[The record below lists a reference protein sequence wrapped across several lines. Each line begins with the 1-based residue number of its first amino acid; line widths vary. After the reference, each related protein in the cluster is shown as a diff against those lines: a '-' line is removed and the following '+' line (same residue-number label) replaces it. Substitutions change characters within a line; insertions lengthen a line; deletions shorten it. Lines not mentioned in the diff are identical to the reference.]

1 MPLTVPLTVLVD
13 YDSGNLHSAEKA
25 FQRMALETG
34 AGDILITSRPEDV
47 ARADRIVLPG
57 DGAFPACRRALGEV
71 GGLFEAIEEAVR
83 VKGRPFMGICVGM
96 QMMATWGR
104 EYTDT
109 RGFDWIGGEVTR
121 IAPANPAL
129 KVPHMGWNDLV
140 IDSTDAG
147 AHPVLNGIATGDH
160 AYFVH
165 SYAFRVANPAER
177 LAHVDY
183 AGDVTAIIGTKN
195 MVGTQFH
202 PEKSQATGLRIIAN
216 FLRWAP

>member
-1 MPLTVPLTVLVD
+1 MPLTVLVD

-25 FQRMALETG
+25 FQRMALEAG
-34 AGDILITSRPEDV
+34 AGDILVSSRPEDV

-57 DGAFPACRRALGEV
+57 DGAFPACRRALGDH

-83 VKGRPFMGICVGM
+83 VNGRPFMGICVGM

-109 RGFDWIGGEVTR
+109 SGFDWIGGEVTR
-121 IAPANPAL
+121 ITPANPAL

-140 IDSTDAG
+140 IDH
-147 AHPVLNGIATGDH
+147 AHPVLDGVATGDH

-165 SYAFRVANPAER
+165 SYAFRVADPAQR

-183 AGDVTAIIGTKN
+183 AGDITAIIGAAN